1 MSLTATFLII
11 FAYLLGSVSTAIIVC
26 RMTGK
31 DDPRIAG
38 SKNPGATNVYR
49 IAGTKAAIFTLIGD
63 ITKGLLPVW
72 LAQLADLSVQ
82 WQIYIAIAALI
93 GHCYPIYFKF
103 NGGKGVATAF
113 GGLVM
118 IHTTIGV
125 GLLAIWLATIVIS
138 RTSSVAAM
146 VAAMTVPLSAFYVM
160 PDAILQLSAMAL
172 IVVWRHHE
180 NIMNILAG
188 KENKLND

>member
-1 MSLTATFLII
+1 MSITATILLL
-11 FAYLLGSVSTAIIVC
+11 FAYFLGSVSTAIIVC
-26 RMTGK
+26 RAMGK
-31 DDPRIAG
+31 DDPREVG

-49 IAGTKAAIFTLIGD
+49 IAGTKAAALTLLGD
-63 ITKGLLPVW
+63 IAKGLLPVW
-72 LAQLADLSVQ
+72 LAQAADLSVH

-103 NGGKGVATAF
+103 KGGKGVATAF
-113 GGLVM
+113 GGLILV
-118 IHTTIGV
+118 HTSIGL
-125 GLLAIWLATIVIS
+125 GLLAIWLATMVIS

-160 PDAILQLSAMAL
+160 PEAILQLSAMAL

-180 NIMNILAG
+180 NIIKILAG
-188 KENKLND
+188 KENKFKD